1 MWGHRPDDV
10 EAFRGPV
17 ELVRSGHPQALNGG
31 SVGSMTVCLF
41 EICCDA
47 PGCQAGIG
55 HGPTRPGMKLE
66 ALGGEIK
73 KLLEAHAWTWD
84 SQGLEFC
91 PTHSG

>member
-1 MWGHRPDDV
+1 MLRHSI
-10 EAFRGPV
+10 GP
-17 ELVRSGHPQALNGG
+17 VRSGHPQLLNGS

-66 ALGGEIK
+66 TLGGEIK

-84 SQGLEFC
+84 GQGLEFC

>member
-1 MWGHRPDDV
+1 MRSDHLQ
-10 EAFRGPV
+10 
-17 ELVRSGHPQALNGG
+17 ELKGD

-55 HGPTRPGMKLE
+55 HGPTRPGMRLE

-84 SQGLEFC
+84 GQGLEFC